1 MQVVLLQDPGSGA
14 WARAHNPLGL
24 EEGAG
29 HGLQGGSHPARTLDM
44 TGGSW
49 AGVREGVG
57 GWLRPPPPPASSPAH
72 ARLLWEGAGTLAAGP
87 LLRSHVNFLFI

>member
-14 WARAHNPLGL
+14 WARAHTPLGL

-57 GWLRPPPPPASSPAH
+57 GWLRPPPTASLQPSSRPPPLGGGWDPGSWASAPV
-72 ARLLWEGAGTLAAGP
+72 P
-87 LLRSHVNFLFI
+87 C